1 MRKGFL
7 EKKAFFFFCG
17 VATTR
22 VGEKR
27 VAKTPV

>member
-7 EKKAFFFFCG
+7 EKKAFFFCG